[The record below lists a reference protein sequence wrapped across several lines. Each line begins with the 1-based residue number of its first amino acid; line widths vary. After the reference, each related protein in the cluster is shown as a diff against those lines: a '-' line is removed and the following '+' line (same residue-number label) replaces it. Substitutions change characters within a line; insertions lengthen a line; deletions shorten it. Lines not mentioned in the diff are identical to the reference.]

1 MKQEATMKIADNVSG
16 LAHEAVDKMTN
27 STNHVADVLGERGEQ
42 LNHLAHDAVNKV
54 AHSANHAADVLSDK
68 AQQLK
73 KGEENMVK
81 DCQHYVRDNPVASLG
96 IAVAAGFLLSRLL
109 SGR

>member
-1 MKQEATMKIADNVSG
+1 MKQEAIMKIADNVSG
-16 LAHEAVDKMTN
+16 LAHEAVD
-27 STNHVADVLGERGEQ
+27 VLGERGEQ
-42 LNHLAHDAVNKV
+42 LSSLAHEAVNKI
-54 AHSANHAADVLSDK
+54 ASTTNHAADVLGDK

-81 DCQHYVRDNPVASLG
+81 DCQRYVRDNPIASLG
-96 IAVAAGFLLSRLL
+96 IAVAAGFLFSRLL